1 MKRIEAIIHQL
12 REAVMSG
19 PAITDTVRRRSVA
32 RRAGAPADAAPSVH
46 GLPDALRA
54 YLDKVAH
61 VPYRITD
68 EQFEALRGSD
78 VSDDELFELTVAA
91 ALSAGLARYE
101 RGMAALRGGR

>member
-1 MKRIEAIIHQL
+1 MRRIETIINQL
-12 REAVMSG
+12 REAVTSG
-19 PAITDTVRRRSVA
+19 PATTDAVRRSSVA
-32 RRAGAPADAAPSVH
+32 RRAAAPADAAPSVR
-46 GLPDALRA
+46 GLGDALRA

-61 VPYRITD
+61 APYTITD

-91 ALSAGLARYE
+91 ALGAGLARYE